1 MEFKTIVYDG
11 RPMFAATSVAVSTFG
26 DACER
31 CAATKLRRCNSDLAC
46 PRDGA
51 LLCITLTGSDYGFF
65 LEDTP
70 ENRERYFVEK
80 VAEKLEGA
88 S

>member
-26 DACER
+26 DACGC
-31 CAATKLRRCNSDLAC
+31 CAAAKLRRCNSDLAC

-70 ENRERYFVEK
+70 ENRERYIVEK